1 MCYYRCIKRRDGV
14 LNKMR
19 KIIHI
24 DMDAFYA
31 QVEVR
36 ENPLLRGK
44 PVIVG
49 GNPDARGVVAT
60 CSYEARKFG
69 IHSAMPARTARQLCP
84 EAIFIKPRYDVYK
97 EVSRQMGEI
106 FRRYTDQV
114 EFLALDE
121 AFLDVTEN
129 KKAISSATAIAK
141 AIKKD
146 IYEAL
151 HLTGSAGVS
160 YNKFLAKVASDYR
173 KPNGL
178 TVITPEKAQKF
189 LDDLPINKFFLVGKV
204 TEKEL
209 RRIGVHYGRD
219 LRKLEL
225 EYLVSI
231 FKKRGYML
239 YDFARGIDE
248 RKVENARVRKSI
260 GAENTLYE
268 DIELISLEAEEIF
281 KKLAQEVSIRV
292 KTRKVWGKHIT
303 IKIKFSDFTQITRS
317 MTIPYPIA
325 EGDEIMTYVHML
337 VSKVEEP
344 KQKVRLLGITLAQ
357 FVDTPEEEGEN
368 ISLFEYLDTL

>member
-1 MCYYRCIKRRDGV
+1 
-14 LNKMR
+14 MR

-31 QVEVR
+31 QVEAR

-44 PVIVG
+44 PVVVG

-84 EAIFIKPRYDVYK
+84 EAVFIKPRYDVYK
-97 EVSRQMGEI
+97 EVSWQMGDI

-121 AFLDVTEN
+121 AFLDVTDN

-146 IYEAL
+146 IYEEL

-178 TVITPEKAQKF
+178 TVITPEKAQAF
-189 LDDLPINKFFLVGKV
+189 LDNLPINKFFLVGKV
-204 TEKEL
+204 TEQAL

-219 LRKLEL
+219 LRNLEL
-225 EYLVSI
+225 EYLVSL

-239 YDFARGIDE
+239 YDFARGIDQRE
-248 RKVENARVRKSI
+248 VESTRIRKSI

-268 DIELISLEAEEIF
+268 DIELISSEAEDIF

-292 KTRKVWGKHIT
+292 KARKVWGKQIT
-303 IKIKFSDFTQITRS
+303 IKVKFSNFTQITRS
-317 MTIPYPIA
+317 MTLPYPIA
-325 EGDEIMTYVHML
+325 EEDEMMIYVHRL

-357 FVDTPEEEGEN
+357 LVDNQKEEGEN
-368 ISLFEYLDTL
+368 ITLFEYLDTL